1 MVLHQI
7 GSHGPS
13 YYLRYPRSLETFKPA
28 CRTSNFFDCSKE
40 EIVNAYDNSIAYT
53 DKVNADL
60 IALLNKQSHVTTS
73 MIYISDHGESLGENG
88 LFLHGAP
95 YFMAP
100 REQTKVPMI
109 VWLSDAFKDL
119 TSITSECLKTDS
131 TQKYSHANFF
141 HSLLGMTGVETVE
154 YKPIL
159 DIFNRCGNKADVKKD

>member
-1 MVLHQI
+1 
-7 GSHGPS
+7 
-13 YYLRYPRSLETFKPA
+13 
-28 CRTSNFFDCSKE
+28 
-40 EIVNAYDNSIAYT
+40 
-53 DKVNADL
+53 
-60 IALLNKQSHVTTS
+60 